1 MEAYAHTENIE
12 DVPAE
17 LVAKGYGSFAIPPLN
32 EGIFYKGKSDQTH
45 MSGQLFPQPIKFDGS
60 EIKERCDYLL
70 GDNFS
75 LISTNEIVLSK
86 DEEDFLTSIDTKILL
101 LDKEL
106 VESNMWMSTMIE
118 EGKVYLVRPD
128 KYIYGSTTEEV
139 SLSELIEDL
148 RTRIGLNNK

>member
-1 MEAYAHTENIE
+1 
-12 DVPAE
+12 
-17 LVAKGYGSFAIPPLN
+17 
-32 EGIFYKGKSDQTH
+32 

-106 VESNMWMSTMIE
+106 NKWRKLNNAPIPNKINSDYDPIFV
-118 EGKVYLVRPD
+118 D
-128 KYIYGSTTEEV
+128 
-139 SLSELIEDL
+139 SLLNLIEKKNINQCG
-148 RTRIGLNNK
+148 RG